1 MRTILLFFMILCC
14 WLSGFKS
21 GSLITL
27 HARKEIKAKNGTWK
41 DSIEVLHWKPE
52 ETAIIICDM
61 WDRHWCDGATQRVM
75 QMAPRMNVVLN
86 SARKKGINIIHAPSE
101 TMNYYKD
108 YPQRK
113 KMEDAPEASSS
124 LNIKD
129 WYYLDSARESPLPV
143 DDSDGGCDTNV
154 QPVKFRVWTRENPAL
169 QIDANDGIS
178 DNGKEIN
185 NYLVSKGIKNVI
197 LMGVHLNMCVLGRS
211 FGVRGQIALGR
222 NVVVVRDLTD
232 AMYNPKMPPYVSH
245 AEGVKL
251 ILQHIEKYW
260 CPSIESNDLL

>member
-1 MRTILLFFMILCC
+1 MQPILLFFSILLC

-21 GSLITL
+21 ENPLTL
-27 HARKEIKAKNGTWK
+27 HARKEIKAPNGSWE
-41 DSIEVLHWKPE
+41 DSTEILQWKPE

-75 QMAPRMNVVLN
+75 QMAPRMNEVIK
-86 SARKKGINIIHAPSE
+86 SAREKGITIIHAPSE
-101 TMNYYKD
+101 TMEYYKD
-108 YPQRK
+108 FPQRK
-113 KMEDAPEASSS
+113 KMENAPEDNSSAG
-124 LNIKD
+124 IKG
-129 WYYLDSARESPLPV
+129 WYYVDSAREAPLPV

-154 QPVKFRVWTRENPAL
+154 QPENFKVWTRENPAL
-169 QIDANDGIS
+169 QIAATDGIS

-185 NYLVSKGIKNVI
+185 NYFVSKGIKNVI

-211 FGVRGQIALGR
+211 FGVRGQRALGR